1 MIAHDPLYGS
11 GQAAFP
17 HPALALGVDDQPL
30 RGIGMNNAD
39 GWQPVSD

>member
-1 MIAHDPLYGS
+1 MIAHDPLYRS

-30 RGIGMNNAD
+30 RGIGMKNASW
-39 GWQPVSD
+39 GQPAGD